1 MLDKTKRLLLRNQS
15 AINFLVSFNN
25 PLSVSINFPIL
36 IFLNSDGNNSHSFM
50 LNSQKSSITYGIGG
64 LIKL

>member
-36 IFLNSDGNNSHSFM
+36 IFLNSDGNSHSFK
-50 LNSQKSSITYGIGG
+50 LNSQKSSITYGIGD

>member
-15 AINFLVSFNN
+15 LTNFLVSFNN
-25 PLSVSINFPIL
+25 PLSVSIKFPIS
-36 IFLNSDGNNSHSFM
+36 IFLNSDGNNSHFLK

-64 LIKL
+64 VIKL